1 MPDKEVITCG
11 ICGKTSVEINDG
23 MLTINET
30 DHNFTGNWCFPCAMG
45 LCSAL
50 LSSLPDDDQR
60 AVIRVFV
67 EDSTPTHDDIDT
79 IVATDMAGLFALVNP
94 DLYEAVESAGPPKK
108 SQA

>member
-1 MPDKEVITCG
+1 MSDKEVITCG
-11 ICGKTSVEINDG
+11 ICGKTSVELNDR

-50 LSSLPDDDQR
+50 LSSLPDSNQR
-60 AVIRVFV
+60 AVIQVFV
-67 EDSTPTHDDIDT
+67 EDSTPTHDDINN
-79 IVATDMAGLFALVNP
+79 IVASDMAGLFALVNP
-94 DLYEAVESAGPPKK
+94 DLYESVESVSVPKK